1 MVAHNS
7 TMKLRRLAGY
17 GPIAAYVSA
26 GALFIFFFILIFGT
40 PISQNAPG
48 IAVPMTVVYMFALW
62 VWLAALTVVVLDLE
76 WLEHPATNTRLF
88 QVAHWTALVS
98 VFLPLVLVI
107 SFLAGVG
114 ILVQASFYLTFVL
127 VGVNLL
133 IHNIDARR
141 AGLLHGVPPWL
152 GIITGVAFVVAGL
165 GIWTIAPLGFIGL
178 ILGQTFYIAWAVWMG
193 VILSAAPKT
202 GTAST
207 PASAIP

>member
-1 MVAHNS
+1 
-7 TMKLRRLAGY
+7 MKLQRLAGY
-17 GPIAAYVSA
+17 GPTAAYVSA
-26 GALFIFFFILIFGT
+26 GALFVFFSILIFGT
-40 PISQNAPG
+40 PVAQNAPG
-48 IAVPMTVVYMFALW
+48 IAVPMTVVYIFALW
-62 VWLAALTVVVLDLE
+62 VWLAALAVVVLDLE

-114 ILVQASFYLTFVL
+114 GLVQVSFYLTFLL

-141 AGLLHGVPPWL
+141 AGLLQGIPPWL
-152 GIITGVAFVVAGL
+152 GIVTGIAFVVAGL
-165 GIWTIAPLGFIGL
+165 GIWTIVPLGFIGL

-193 VILSAAPKT
+193 VILSAAPRK
-202 GTAST
+202 GAAPA